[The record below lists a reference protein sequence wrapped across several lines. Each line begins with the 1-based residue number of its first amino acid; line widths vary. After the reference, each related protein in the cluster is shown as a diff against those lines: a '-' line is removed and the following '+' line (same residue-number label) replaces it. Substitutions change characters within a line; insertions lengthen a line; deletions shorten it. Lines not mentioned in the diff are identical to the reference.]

1 MWYYWIPLAEGTHD
15 WSSHASPGF
24 ENVFVGGRLWSL
36 LPPPAQIAQFS
47 DVQTLGNRDAHTQS
61 CSQQIGCSCLMR
73 QCGEMLVKEKWS
85 TESDGDRKPW
95 EEASKRGGFCESG
108 TESGVINPK
117 SHPTLAQILLRSLVL
132 DSGCD
137 CNAKLKRTG
146 PACCVSDS
154 LVAASFSSWQVKA
167 HGFAPTPWES
177 EGSSCSFHFL
187 EFHIHTHTA
196 DWVYKELT
204 P

>member
-61 CSQQIGCSCLMR
+61 CSQQNHCWLLMSDASVR
-73 QCGEMLVKEKWS
+73 RNARKRKMEHRKWRRKEAM
-85 TESDGDRKPW
+85 GR
-95 EEASKRGGFCESG
+95 SKQTRRFCESG

-117 SHPTLAQILLRSLVL
+117 SHPTLGQILLRSLVL
-132 DSGCD
+132 NSGCD
-137 CNAKLKRTG
+137 CNAKLKRNG

-187 EFHIHTHTA
+187 EFHIHTHC
-196 DWVYKELT
+196 WLSI
-204 P
+204 